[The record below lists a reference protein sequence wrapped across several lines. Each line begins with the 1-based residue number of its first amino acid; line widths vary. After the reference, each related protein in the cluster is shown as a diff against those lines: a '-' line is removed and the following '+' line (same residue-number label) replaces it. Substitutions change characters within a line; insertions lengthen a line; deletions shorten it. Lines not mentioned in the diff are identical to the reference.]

1 MEPAYGREDKRE
13 RADVFPLPDLVSPTD
28 RLKDPERAGSIMHRF
43 LEVWDFREETAEK
56 EIKFVL
62 GEFLVSNPNM
72 KELLLELSSNFL
84 ESELF
89 SFIGEAQEIRRELK
103 FVFRPG
109 KVLRKEAG

>member
-1 MEPAYGREDKRE
+1 
-13 RADVFPLPDLVSPTD
+13 
-28 RLKDPERAGSIMHRF
+28 MHRF

-56 EIKFVL
+56 EIEFVL

-89 SFIGEAQEIRRELK
+89 SFIGEAQKIRRELK
-103 FVFRPG
+103 FVFDPG
-109 KVLRKEAG
+109 EGSAKRGRIDLLTEEDGGYASFRL